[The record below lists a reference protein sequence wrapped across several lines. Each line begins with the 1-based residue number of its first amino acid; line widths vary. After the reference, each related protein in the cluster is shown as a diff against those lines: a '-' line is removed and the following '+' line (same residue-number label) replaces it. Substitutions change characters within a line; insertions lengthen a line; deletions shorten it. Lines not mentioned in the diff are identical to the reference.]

1 MSTMREHIIEITSI
15 LLEAQGYHATG
26 LNQILAESGAPKGS
40 LYYYFPQ
47 GKEEL
52 TSAAVERSGRIT
64 SERIRNVLAETEDA
78 VEAIQSFVQAIAY
91 HIEASNFSAGGPLA
105 IVAME
110 TVNSSER

>member
-1 MSTMREHIIEITSI
+1 MSTMREQIIETTST

-52 TSAAVERSGRIT
+52 TSATNERSGGLT
-64 SERIRNVLAETEDA
+64 AERIRSGLAKVEDA
-78 VEAIQSFVQAIAY
+78 TKAIQSFVQSIASRV
-91 HIEASNFSAGGPLA
+91 EASGFSAGGPLA
-105 IVAME
+105 LVAIE
-110 TVNSSER
+110 TVKPRS